1 MRYID
6 AWTEAQSNIDVYNN
20 LVYDSEGQGIVVASE
35 GGGVLDHVNIYNN
48 IVYNAGYGGG
58 GMGVAPWTTT
68 SSPTHPV
75 HNVNFINNTI
85 YNCLGG
91 GIFIN
96 NPEVENILIRN
107 NIFYQSGEALRID
120 PIVPV
125 SEIISDHNLTSDPQF
140 VNVSM
145 ANFRLQVTSPAID
158 AGSAIKAPGFD
169 FDGNSRPAGFGYDIG
184 AFEYESISGQL
195 NILLPLI
202 FR

>member
-1 MRYID
+1 M
-6 AWTEAQSNIDVYNN
+6 
-20 LVYDSEGQGIVVASE
+20 VASE

-68 SSPTHPV
+68 SSATHPV
-75 HNVNFINNTI
+75 HNVNFVNNTV

-125 SEIISDHNLTSDPQF
+125 SEITSDHNLTSNPQF
-140 VNVSM
+140 VNASM
-145 ANFRLQVTSPAID
+145 ANFRLQATSPAID